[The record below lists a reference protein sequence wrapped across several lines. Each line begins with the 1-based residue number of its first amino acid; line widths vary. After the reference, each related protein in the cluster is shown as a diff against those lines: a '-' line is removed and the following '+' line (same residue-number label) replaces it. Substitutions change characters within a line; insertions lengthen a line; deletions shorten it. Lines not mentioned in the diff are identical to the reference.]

1 MSEQM
6 TGAES
11 LVRSLTASGVE
22 VCFTNPGTSEMHM
35 VAAIDKVEGLRPVL
49 GLFEGVV
56 TGAADGY
63 ARMTGKPA
71 CTLLHLG
78 PGMANGIA
86 NLHNASRAHVPIV
99 NIVGDHA
106 TFHAKLDAPLASDIA
121 GYARPFSSWL
131 KTATSAATLAQDGAA
146 AVAAARTPPGG
157 IATLIVPADC
167 AWEEARD
174 VAAPLPVP
182 ERSAVSETALSA
194 VAEALRSAR
203 KPAILMTGEA
213 LTARGLAAAGRLAEA
228 FNAKLYCDT
237 FNTRIQRGAGRVLVH
252 GLPYFGEMAL
262 EELSKVDKLI
272 LVETKAPVAFF
283 AYPNKPSTFAP
294 PDCEIVT
301 LAAPG
306 EDALGALEALADDL
320 APGVTAETMA
330 LALPDVPGG
339 ALNADSLG
347 RIFAHFLPE
356 NAIVSDEGITAGM
369 AAAIYCAF
377 TRPHDWLQ
385 LTGGAIGDGLPMG
398 AGAAVACPERK
409 VVCLQGDGSA
419 MYTVQAL
426 WTQAREALDVTTVI
440 LANGTYDVLKI
451 EFDRVG
457 VGAPGP
463 KALSMTEIGAPDL
476 NWVQLATGMGVQ
488 GFKATTAEEFAKVF
502 AACMKEKG
510 PHLIEAV
517 IPGM

>member
-1 MSEQM
+1 MSDRM

-11 LVRSLTASGVE
+11 LLHALIASGVE

-35 VAAIDKVEGLRPVL
+35 VAAIDRVEGVRPVL
-49 GLFEGVV
+49 CLFEGVA

-63 ARMTGKPA
+63 ARMKGAPA

-106 TFHAKLDAPLASDIA
+106 TTHAKLDAPLASDIA
-121 GYARPFSSWL
+121 GYAKPFSDWL
-131 KTATSAATLAQDGAA
+131 KTATSADTLSCDGAE

-157 IATLIVPADC
+157 IATLIIPADC
-167 AWEEARD
+167 AWEEAHA
-174 VAAPLPVP
+174 VAHPVP
-182 ERSAVSETALSA
+182 VPCRPPVSAQALGA
-194 VAEALRSAR
+194 VADALKSAR
-203 KPAILMTGEA
+203 HPAILMTGAA
-213 LTARGLAAAGRLAEA
+213 LMERGLAAAGRLAQA

-237 FNTRIQRGAGRVLVH
+237 FNTRIQRGAGRVPIHV
-252 GLPYFGEMAL
+252 LPYFGEMAL
-262 EELSKVDKLI
+262 EELSAVDKLI

-294 PDCEIVT
+294 PGCDCVT

-306 EDALGALEALADDL
+306 EDAVSALEALADDL
-320 APGVTAETMA
+320 SPGTRAETMA
-330 LALPDVPGG
+330 LALPDLASGD
-339 ALNADSLG
+339 LNADSLG
-347 RIFAHFLPE
+347 RAFAHHLPE
-356 NAIVSDEGITAGM
+356 GAIVSDEGITAGM

-398 AGAAVACPERK
+398 TGAAVACPDRK

-440 LANGTYDVLKI
+440 LANHTYDVLKI

-463 KALSMTEIGAPDL
+463 RALSMTGIGAPDID
-476 NWVQLATGMGVQ
+476 WVHLATGMGVE
-488 GFKATTAEEFAKVF
+488 GFKARTAEEFSKIF
-502 AACMKEKG
+502 AACMQQKG

-517 IPGM
+517 IPGL